1 MLKVSVIIPIY
12 CVEKYIFNTVKSV
25 LDQTY
30 TDFEVLLINDETT
43 DGSLEIC
50 QQFLDPRIII
60 VSQKNRGLAGARN
73 TGIRHAR
80 GEYLAFLDGDDLW
93 LPDKLEKHVKH
104 LDNSPSVG
112 LSFSRSAFIDE
123 AGNRLGTFQMP
134 KLSDITASHL
144 LCRNPV
150 GNGSAPVIRRE
161 VFEGIRFQDS
171 FYGSIEDF
179 YFDDRFRQSED
190 IECWLRIAIQ
200 TSWKLEGIPEALTLY
215 RVNSEGLSANLIN
228 QLASWEKVIDKVAS
242 YAPELVAKWGLR
254 AKAYQLRYLARRA
267 VRLRDGSMAVKLTH
281 SALATNWR
289 ILLEEPRR
297 TLFTIAASYI
307 LWCFPKDLFYLI
319 ENLALNITGKTQT
332 RKINESQ

>member
-1 MLKVSVIIPIY
+1 MLKVSVIVPIY
-12 CVEKYIFNTVKSV
+12 CVEKYIFNTIKSV

-43 DGSLEIC
+43 DRSLEIC

-60 VSQKNRGLAGARN
+60 VNQKNRGLAGARN

-134 KLSDITASHL
+134 KLSGITASHL

-150 GNGSAPVIRRE
+150 GNGSSAVIRRE
-161 VFEGIRFQDS
+161 AFEDIRFQTNLDGDS
-171 FYGSIEDF
+171 ENF
-179 YFDDRFRQSED
+179 YFDESFHRSED
-190 IECWLRIAIQ
+190 IECWLRVAIQ
-200 TSWKLEGIPEALTLY
+200 TSWNIEGIPEALTLY
-215 RVNSEGLSANLIN
+215 RVNSKGLSADLFK
-228 QLASWEKVIDKVAS
+228 QLESWEKVIDKTRT
-242 YAPELVAKWGLR
+242 YAPELVAHWES
-254 AKAYQLRYLARRA
+254 LARSHHLRLLARNA
-267 VRLRDGSMAVKLTH
+267 VRLQDGSTAVKFAH
-281 SALATNWR
+281 KALATNFSILIKEPRQTILTLVAAYLLYFLPVYLYSQVNILSSKVIGAIQRNR
-289 ILLEEPRR
+289 ILH
-297 TLFTIAASYI
+297 
-307 LWCFPKDLFYLI
+307 
-319 ENLALNITGKTQT
+319 N
-332 RKINESQ
+332 